1 MAKQSPTEIVQMSR
15 AARHLIQT
23 MRRQWVW
30 IAFII
35 GFLAG
40 GETAW
45 QIAAHTMKHLYAV
58 STAQARA

>member
-1 MAKQSPTEIVQMSR
+1 MAKQSPAESVQMSQ

-40 GETAW
+40 GEIAW
-45 QIAAHTMKHLYAV
+45 QIAAHTMKHL
-58 STAQARA
+58 

>member
-1 MAKQSPTEIVQMSR
+1 MAKQSPT
-15 AARHLIQT
+15 
-23 MRRQWVW
+23 MRRQWLW

>member
-1 MAKQSPTEIVQMSR
+1 MEIDQMSR

-23 MRRQWVW
+23 MRGQWVW
-30 IAFII
+30 IALII

-45 QIAAHTMKHLYAV
+45 RIAAHTMTHL
-58 STAQARA
+58 